1 LDGGTTGYL
10 PKILVLLISAI
21 AAVLALQRFRITP
34 VLGYLVA
41 GVIVGP
47 SILGLV
53 ANPEDARNIAEYGV
67 VFLLFAIGLDLP
79 LQRLQG
85 LWRDLV
91 GLGLGQ
97 VIITAAVFTLAARG
111 LGMETA
117 PALVIGAALAFSSTA
132 TVLQIL
138 RERAEIATRF
148 GRVALAIL
156 LLQDIAVVP
165 LLALLPLLHE
175 EGPALAAALGLA
187 TIKATAALVLI
198 FAVGRLLLRPIYRAI
213 AATRNHELF
222 TAANLLVVLG
232 TAWLTARAGMSMEL
246 GAFLAGLLL
255 AETEF
260 RHQVEADIQP
270 FRGIF
275 LGLFFISV
283 GMTIDLALVAANLVP
298 LIAITVGMVAA
309 KAAIVAALCMAS
321 GQGAPLG
328 MRAGLTLAQG
338 GEFAFVVFSLAAQLG
353 VVPFTTSSLL
363 TAAVAISIAA
373 TPILAVMGRRCAA
386 LLKRPDQPET
396 EKIAAEADDLAGH
409 IVIAGFGRVGRIVG
423 HLLAQRDIPFVAIDA
438 DLHCVEH
445 GRRDGAPV
453 YFGDAGRPEILRA
466 AGIERAIA
474 AVITLDEPEAVARL
488 VRELRRTQPDLK
500 IIVRSRDTEHG
511 RGLREAGAAA
521 VVLEA
526 LEPGLQIAAAALK
539 LKGLTADEIAA
550 ALDALRANP
559 RP

>member
-1 LDGGTTGYL
+1 MDGNTQGYL
-10 PKILVLLISAI
+10 PEVLILLISAI
-21 AAVLALQRFRITP
+21 AAVLALQRFRVGPI
-34 VLGYLVA
+34 LGYLAA

-47 SILGLV
+47 SVLGLV
-53 ANPEDARNIAEYGV
+53 SNPEDARNLAEYGI

-79 LQRLQG
+79 LRRLQA
-85 LWRDLV
+85 LWRDLI

-97 VIITAAVFTLAARG
+97 VIITAAVFTLAARA
-111 LGMETA
+111 LGVETA
-117 PALVIGAALAFSSTA
+117 PAIVIGTALAFSSTA

-138 RERAEIATRF
+138 RERAELATRF

-187 TIKATAALVLI
+187 TVKAAAALGLI
-198 FAVGRLLLRPIYRAI
+198 FAVGRLILRPIYRAI

-222 TAANLLVVLG
+222 AAANLLVVLG

-283 GMTIDLALVAANLVP
+283 GMTIDLALVAANLLP
-298 LIAITVGMVAA
+298 LLAITVALIAV
-309 KAAIVAALCMAS
+309 KTAIIAALCMA
-321 GQGAPLG
+321 GRLGAPLA

-353 VVPFTTSSLL
+353 VVPFSTSSLL
-363 TAAVAISIAA
+363 TAAVAISIGT
-373 TPILAVMGRRCAA
+373 TPILAIMGRRCAA
-386 LLKRPDQPET
+386 LLKRPDRPET
-396 EKIAAEADDLAGH
+396 EKLAEEADDLAGH
-409 IVIAGFGRVGRIVG
+409 IVIAGYGRVGRIVG
-423 HLLAQRDIPFVAIDA
+423 QLLAQREIGYVAIDS
-438 DLHCVEH
+438 DLLCVERA
-445 GRRDGAPV
+445 RRDGAPV
-453 YFGDAGRPEILRA
+453 YFGDAARPEVLRA
-466 AGIERAIA
+466 AGIERAVG
-474 AVITLDEPEAVARL
+474 AVITMNEPDAVARL
-488 VRELRRTQPDLK
+488 VRELGRTQPELK
-500 IIVRSRDTEHG
+500 IVVRGRDTEHG
-511 RGLREAGAAA
+511 RGLKAAGAAA

-526 LEPGLQIAAAALK
+526 FEPGLQIAAAALK
-539 LKGLTADEIAA
+539 LKGLSAEEIST
-550 ALDALRANP
+550 ALDALRADP